1 MKPLIQWACLRTVQ
15 IFYKRI
21 QVTGRNFVPHQGP
34 IMVVANHP
42 NGLLDPGLVWLG
54 LNLKVGFLAKSTLF
68 DNPVGKVTME
78 AFGAIPVYRSQ
89 DDNDTSLNDKT
100 FELCIERFGAGGSIV
115 IFPEGVSHS
124 DSKMRRLK
132 TGAARIALQSA
143 DAHPDVDLMILPVGL
158 FYEAKEVFRSRV
170 SLAVGEPIRV
180 NDYLE
185 AFRAEG
191 FEAATELTKQID
203 EAFGGLVLQA
213 DTTEIWDGLVAV
225 ARWTD
230 EVAAYDVEV
239 ARARAQELS
248 QAYQR
253 MLAADPEHAESLIDE
268 VQSFAHLLRSIGV
281 DDPWDVEPPTSVNRL
296 FLGALTLA
304 LWSPAAL
311 VGVLSSWPLYRAL
324 RPIAVKMAGTERD
337 IISTLKAIL
346 GMVFLPVLWVS
357 EAVILGYFVHWI
369 VGLLALFVLPA
380 CGYVAMRFG
389 ELVVARREI
398 LKAYWIGAT
407 RSDVQAE
414 IRLRQEELAGRI
426 ETALEAYR

>member
-1 MKPLIQWACLRTVQ
+1 
-15 IFYKRI
+15 
-21 QVTGRNFVPHQGP
+21 
-34 IMVVANHP
+34 MVVANHP

-78 AFGAIPVYRSQ
+78 AFGAIPVYRAQ
-89 DDNDTSLNDKT
+89 DGNDTSLNDKT

-253 MLAADPEHAESLIDE
+253 MLAADPEHAGHRAGHRADREEAEEGKGQDGS
-268 VQSFAHLLRSIGV
+268 SF
-281 DDPWDVEPPTSVNRL
+281 
-296 FLGALTLA
+296 
-304 LWSPAAL
+304 
-311 VGVLSSWPLYRAL
+311 
-324 RPIAVKMAGTERD
+324 
-337 IISTLKAIL
+337 
-346 GMVFLPVLWVS
+346 
-357 EAVILGYFVHWI
+357 
-369 VGLLALFVLPA
+369 
-380 CGYVAMRFG
+380 
-389 ELVVARREI
+389 
-398 LKAYWIGAT
+398 
-407 RSDVQAE
+407 
-414 IRLRQEELAGRI
+414 
-426 ETALEAYR
+426 